1 MITTPTIDP
10 AIAVAR
16 PVAGRPATTTT
27 MPMSRWYA
35 MDASIVSGVCA
46 PGSVHLGT
54 AGSNGSKRRD
64 PGHLVGGL
72 T

>member
-27 MPMSRWYA
+27 MPMPRWYA
-35 MDASIVSGVCA
+35 TGASTVSDVC
-46 PGSVHLGT
+46 GSMHLGT
-54 AGSNGSKRRD
+54 TGSNGSKRPH

>member
-16 PVAGRPATTTT
+16 PGIGQLPTGTT
-27 MPMSRWYA
+27 MSRWYA
-35 MDASIVSGVCA
+35 TGASTVSDVC
-46 PGSVHLGT
+46 GSMHVGT
-54 AGSNGSKRRD
+54 AGSNGTKRPH